1 MWERLCEN
9 ASSFLRKFE
18 DMFQDL
24 PSSTIDDLLEI
35 DILRFRFHS
44 VKKPRFNLRPQT
56 THNF

>member
-9 ASSFLRKFE
+9 APSLLRKFE

-35 DILRFRFHS
+35 DILSFRFNS
-44 VKKPRFNLRPQT
+44 VKEPRYNLRPQT